1 MTGAAWEY
9 RVHSIGGILKG
20 AKPEQLTEVL
30 NRAAGGRLG
39 ADAHGAAREQ
49 QCAVAG
55 ACGVRPQQ
63 RTRREA
69 AWTREA

>member
-9 RVHSIGGILKG
+9 RVHSIGGVLKG

-30 NRAAGGRLG
+30 NRAAGDGWELTHMVPQENSNALWLVLR
-39 ADAHGAAREQ
+39 
-49 QCAVAG
+49 
-55 ACGVRPQQ
+55 RPSTP

-69 AWTREA
+69 AWTREV

>member
-20 AKPEQLTEVL
+20 ANPEQLTEVL
-30 NRAAGGRLG
+30 NRAA
-39 ADAHGAAREQ
+39 ADGWELTHM
-49 QCAVAG
+49 V
-55 ACGVRPQQ
+55 PQENSNGLWLVLRRQ
-63 RTRREA
+63 TTARTRREA